1 MTLNQ
6 RVLSVLNIRGF
17 IMSKSVT
24 IKIDDAVHAAL
35 VKLAKQGFR
44 SMASQIK
51 MILDDWYKTT
61 K

>member
-1 MTLNQ
+1 
-6 RVLSVLNIRGF
+6 
-17 IMSKSVT
+17 MSKSVT